1 MTAMAAKK
9 IPHLGHN
16 SFDVERVRA
25 DFPILSRKVYN
36 RPLVFLDSA
45 ASAQKPQAVLDAM
58 TNVLSH
64 DYANIHRGVHYL
76 SQKSTELFEQARA
89 KVARFINAAS
99 ADEIVFTRN
108 ATESINLVAASWG
121 RKFLGKGDEVLL
133 TELEH
138 HANIVPWQLLK
149 AERGIEIKVAP
160 IDDTGMLDM
169 EAFEKLIGPRTK
181 LVAVSHMS
189 NALGTIMPVREI
201 VKLAHAHNIPVL
213 LDGCQSV
220 VHMPIDVQALGCDF
234 FVFSGHKLY
243 GPTGIGVLYG
253 KYAQL
258 EKMSPYQGGGDMIE
272 RVTFAKTTFKKPP
285 GRFEAGTPAIAEA
298 VGLAAAIDYIEG
310 LGRQAVA
317 DYEDGLLKYMTARLS
332 HVPGLKIYGTAK
344 DKAGLVSFTMDGIHA
359 HDIGTVVD
367 NIASV
372 AIRVGHHCA
381 QPLMDR
387 LGIAATARASLGLYN
402 TQEEIDVLASALE
415 KVREIFG

>member
-1 MTAMAAKK
+1 MTVTAARVLPMSRK
-9 IPHLGHN
+9 
-16 SFDVERVRA
+16 SFDVDQVRA
-25 DFPILSRKVYN
+25 DFPILARKVYN

-45 ASAQKPQAVLDAM
+45 ASAQKPRAVLDAM
-58 TNVLSH
+58 DSLLTQ

-76 SQKSTELFEQARA
+76 SQTSTELFENARA
-89 KVARFINAAS
+89 KVARFLNAAS

-108 ATESINLVAASWG
+108 ATESINLVAATWG
-121 RKFLGKGDEVLL
+121 RKFLGAGDEVLL

-160 IDDTGMLDM
+160 VDETGTLDM
-169 EAFEKLIGPRTK
+169 AVFEKLIGPRTK

-189 NALGTIMPVREI
+189 NALGTIQPVREI

-258 EKMSPYQGGGDMIE
+258 EKMPPYQGGGDMIE
-272 RVTFAKTTFKKPP
+272 RVTFAKTTFRKPP

-298 VGLAAAIDYIEG
+298 VGLAAAIDY
-310 LGRQAVA
+310 LNSLDRQAA
-317 DYEDGLLKYMTARLS
+317 FDHEEQLLEYMTERLS
-332 HVPGLKIYGTAK
+332 RIRGLKIYGTAK
-344 DKAGLVSFTMDGIHA
+344 DKAGVVSFTMDGIHA
-359 HDIGTVVD
+359 HDVGTVVD

-387 LGIAATARASLGLYN
+387 FGIAATARASLGIYN
-402 TQEEIDVLASALE
+402 TQAEIDVLAQSLE

>member
-1 MTAMAAKK
+1 MAAKT
-9 IPHLGHN
+9 PQMGHN
-16 SFDVERVRA
+16 SYDVERVRA
-25 DFPILSRKVYN
+25 DFPILARKVYN

-45 ASAQKPQAVLDAM
+45 ASAQKPQAVIDAM
-58 TNVLSH
+58 TRVMTE
-64 DYANIHRGVHYL
+64 DYANIHRGVYYL
-76 SQKSTELFEQARA
+76 SQRSTELFEAARA
-89 KVARFINAAS
+89 KVAHFINAAS

-121 RKFLGKGDEVLL
+121 RKFLGAGDEVLI

-149 AERGIEIKVAP
+149 AERGIELKAAP
-160 IDDTGMLDM
+160 IDDNGTLDLA
-169 EAFEKLIGPRTK
+169 AFEALITPRTK
-181 LVAVSHMS
+181 LISVSHMS
-189 NALGTIMPVREI
+189 NALGTILPVREI

-213 LDGCQSV
+213 LDGCQSIA
-220 VHMPIDVQALGCDF
+220 HLPIDVQALGCDF

-258 EKMSPYQGGGDMIE
+258 EKMPPYQGGGDMIE
-272 RVTFAKTTFKKPP
+272 RVTLAKTTFKKPP

-298 VGLAAAIDYIEG
+298 VGLAAAIDYVTG
-310 LGRQAVA
+310 LGRQAIA
-317 DYEDGLLKYMTARLS
+317 DYEDGLLAYMTERLS
-332 HVPGLKIYGTAK
+332 RIDGIRLYGAVR
-344 DKAGLVSFTMDGIHA
+344 DRAGILSFTMEGVHA
-359 HDIGTVVD
+359 HDIGTIVD

-402 TQEEIDVLASALE
+402 TRAEIDVLADALK